1 MFFSRNSRPATIP
14 VSSGNRIQK
23 QYIRSLN
30 LQGKPILEEVG
41 QIDLQD
47 RINSFRQEC
56 DINRIVKRAAEGDVD
71 ILHRTQGA
79 FIDVSGVP
87 NNVHDLHTLI
97 QKSESVYNDLSED
110 LKQGR
115 SFEDFLKNVSNFN
128 QLVAF
133 VNQSIVKAPAKE
145 EVKADA

>member
-1 MFFSRNSRPATIP
+1 MFFSRNSRQATIP
-14 VSSGNRIQK
+14 VPSGDRIQK
-23 QYIRSLN
+23 QYIRSLD
-30 LQGKPILEEVG
+30 LKGKPILQEVG
-41 QIDLQD
+41 ETDLQD
-47 RINSFRQEC
+47 RINSFRLEC

-79 FIDVSGVP
+79 FIDVSGIP

-133 VNQSIVKAPAKE
+133 ANQSIEKATAKE